1 MPIRNETLR
10 NRKYKKPKS
19 PSQALTHSGRTMLHT
34 ARDLDDACHTII
46 FNKRRDHA
54 RNLVTKHEED
64 HKAKVAA
71 VSLPKLK
78 WMGQK

>member
-1 MPIRNETLR
+1 MSIR
-10 NRKYKKPKS
+10 KVAIAKKKLLLS
-19 PSQALTHSGRTMLHT
+19 SSNAQTCHTGRTMLHT

-46 FNKRRDHA
+46 FNKRRDHFRA
-54 RNLVTKHEED
+54 LEAKQAED

-78 WMGQK
+78 WMGQI